1 MATGAVSS
9 LGLGSGI
16 LTASVIDQL
25 KANDTSLI
33 ITPITNKITANT
45 QKQASMSMLT
55 SLATT
60 FTDSASSL
68 EDSSLYQNRTVSGTN
83 TAVSV
88 TADKGASIQDFTIS
102 NTKLA
107 TTSVSQSGSFT
118 SSSAMAATGSG
129 KLNINV
135 NGTDYTISYDGTTTY
150 DDLKTKIN
158 DAAGANVTANIL
170 QTGDNKYSL
179 VLNSKTTGVNQQVTM
194 TDLSG
199 KLNSTLV
206 SDGVKSGTFA
216 LSSSKIAT
224 GSGKIDL
231 NIGGTKLTS
240 FDYTATTSLSD
251 LVSMINN
258 DATASASVV
267 ARAIK
272 NDAGTYNLVLT
283 AKSGSEDKTITL
295 SDENSGLNTALTSGA
310 TALSGSMTS
319 IQAASDATFKYNGI
333 SMTRSTNSITDVS
346 VGLTINLLTTDATS
360 TANITV
366 TQDTQPVQDAMK
378 SFVDNYNAMH
388 KQLVTMTIGDTA
400 TNTKALF
407 TGDSTLNGVDR
418 DIKNLINSNDREL
431 GLSLT
436 DYGISV
442 NRDGTLAFDSNA
454 FTTKM
459 EDDPSAMADYFS
471 GVTTVDSYGNTTS
484 TDGIFTSIYDSMNNL
499 TKGNGVLANLT
510 TGLNT
515 EAKNLTTQK
524 TNATD
529 LLTARY
535 NTMTQ
540 QFIAYDAMI
549 AKLNSQFSSLSQQ
562 ISMAINGN

>member
-68 EDSSLYQNRTVSGTN
+68 KDSSLYQNRTVSGTN

-135 NGTDYTISYDGTTTY
+135 NGTDYTISYDDTTTY

-158 DAAGANVTANIL
+158 DAAGANITANIL

>member
-1 MATGAVSS
+1 
-9 LGLGSGI
+9 
-16 LTASVIDQL
+16 
-25 KANDTSLI
+25 
-33 ITPITNKITANT
+33 
-45 QKQASMSMLT
+45 
-55 SLATT
+55 
-60 FTDSASSL
+60 
-68 EDSSLYQNRTVSGTN
+68 
-83 TAVSV
+83 
-88 TADKGASIQDFTIS
+88 
-102 NTKLA
+102 
-107 TTSVSQSGSFT
+107 
-118 SSSAMAATGSG
+118 
-129 KLNINV
+129 
-135 NGTDYTISYDGTTTY
+135 
-150 DDLKTKIN
+150 
-158 DAAGANVTANIL
+158 
-170 QTGDNKYSL
+170 
-179 VLNSKTTGVNQQVTM
+179 
-194 TDLSG
+194 
-199 KLNSTLV
+199 
-206 SDGVKSGTFA
+206 
-216 LSSSKIAT
+216 
-224 GSGKIDL
+224 
-231 NIGGTKLTS
+231 
-240 FDYTATTSLSD
+240 
-251 LVSMINN
+251 MINN

>member
-1 MATGAVSS
+1 
-9 LGLGSGI
+9 
-16 LTASVIDQL
+16 
-25 KANDTSLI
+25 
-33 ITPITNKITANT
+33 
-45 QKQASMSMLT
+45 
-55 SLATT
+55 
-60 FTDSASSL
+60 
-68 EDSSLYQNRTVSGTN
+68 
-83 TAVSV
+83 
-88 TADKGASIQDFTIS
+88 
-102 NTKLA
+102 
-107 TTSVSQSGSFT
+107 
-118 SSSAMAATGSG
+118 MAATGSG

>member
-135 NGTDYTISYDGTTTY
+135 NGTDYTISYDDTTTY

-251 LVSMINN
+251 LISMINN